1 MIQLVQYTEHSKL
14 NRCTLGDICAVYAN
28 ISCGTGTGMGSVFK
42 DRSLWKTKKRIK
54 QRSPPYNSWSF
65 LKTLSGQEE
74 LCTSVL
80 VHLHILGAG
89 TKMKRMRVC
98 FISMFHLANV
108 LATSNV
114 RPSSSQI
121 NRHDSESN
129 TLCWTIALRANSDM
143 LL

>member
-65 LKTLSGQEE
+65 LKTFKWARGTVYF
-74 LCTSVL
+74 C
-80 VHLHILGAG
+80 LGPFAHPRSRHQDEKDEG
-89 TKMKRMRVC
+89 
-98 FISMFHLANV
+98 MFHFHV
-108 LATSNV
+108 
-114 RPSSSQI
+114 PSSKCSSNFKRQAFLFS
-121 NRHDSESN
+121 NQQAWLWVQYTVLDNCFES
-129 TLCWTIALRANSDM
+129 
-143 LL
+143 